1 MLRGNVVYKVREWSV
16 EERGGVSGAYEPEV
30 MISCK
35 VDEAVEQEWSRRSV
49 QVVVAREGLTE
60 GSVEWGG
67 QSGESAVEERVSC
80 DACV

>member
-1 MLRGNVVYKVREWSV
+1 VLRGNVVDEVRKWSV

-49 QVVVAREGLTE
+49 EVVVAREGLAK
-60 GSVEWGG
+60 GSVDWRG
-67 QSGESAVEERVSC
+67 
-80 DACV
+80 

>member
-1 MLRGNVVYKVREWSV
+1 V
-16 EERGGVSGAYEPEV
+16 EKGSGVAGADEFEV
-30 MISCK
+30 MISCE
-35 VDEAVEQEWSRRSV
+35 VNEAVEQEWSRWSV
-49 QVVVAREGLTE
+49 LIVVAREGLTE

>member
-1 MLRGNVVYKVREWSV
+1 MCERSV
-16 EERGGVSGAYEPEV
+16 EKGSGVAGADKLEV
-30 MISCK
+30 MISCEIN
-35 VDEAVEQEWSRRSV
+35 EAVEQEWSRWSV
-49 QVVVAREGLTE
+49 LIVVAREGLTE